1 MKTLSRMIVV
11 ILLATN
17 LAAAQSDEIAP
28 GDNLVVEGVAK
39 IPVTL
44 AEGVSRY
51 TEFRYAGLSSWHPTK
66 REMLSFFL
74 TGEGYSVITAED
86 GQQALGLIGLAP
98 PDLIITDI
106 QMPNLNGIELIKRLR
121 GQSQSSTVPIVV
133 MSALGSG
140 VVSEAIKAGA
150 NQSTPKP
157 MQLEALLG
165 LIQQLLS

>member
-1 MKTLSRMIVV
+1 MQKT
-11 ILLATN
+11 ILVA
-17 LAAAQSDEIAP
+17 E
-28 GDNLVVEGVAK
+28 DNPDA
-39 IPVTL
+39 
-44 AEGVSRY
+44 
-51 TEFRYAGLSSWHPTK
+51 
-66 REMLSFFL
+66 REMLSFIL
-74 TGEGYSVITAED
+74 TGEGFSVITAED
-86 GQQALGLIGLAP
+86 GQQALDLIGRAP
-98 PDLIITDI
+98 PDLVITDI

-121 GQSQSSTVPIVV
+121 GQSQSSRVPIVV